1 MGRGDGPDRR
11 VQPGYRPVPPR
22 VNRGPRPGEGPSQ
35 LSQPGGPGGFSNEVA
50 VFVDFENIRYSTIN
64 SYGREPDPIA
74 WRDKALKY
82 GLMGVA
88 RAYADFDQHPVQ
100 VRMRLDVAGFE
111 AQHYPAKRSTDAS
124 GREKIESRSDLNF
137 AIDIINTALTRPDI
151 QTFLLFTGDKDFIR
165 LVTSLRNRLGKR
177 IIICGVPGSVS
188 PDLVAA
194 AGEEDPLQ
202 IAQSAEVDA
211 DVIRAIAAYI
221 DQLHDGFVPTQSHM
235 SRTLWRFLDRM
246 ILPSEHIEAKVME
259 FLRKGVL
266 TKRPTINGQGQE
278 LVTTELNISHPL
290 VQETLGISP
299 LPPDYETEAEYDEYS
314 EAAPEPTS
322 ASYGKDA
329 YRAGPQYANQYDDD
343 PRPLLADQTG
353 RDGSQPA
360 NGYGEASAYTDD
372 DDYGDDDYDEEED
385 EASEADPAG
394 SSGYATSDGQT
405 SREGGT
411 DQHHEHGHDFRD
423 LDERAGAQADK

>member
-22 VNRGPRPGEGPSQ
+22 VNRGPRPGDGPNPAN
-35 LSQPGGPGGFSNEVA
+35 QPGGPGGFSNEVA

-299 LPPDYETEAEYDEYS
+299 LPPEYEAEAEYDEYS
-314 EAAPEPTS
+314 EAEPEPAGAT
-322 ASYGKDA
+322 YGQDA
-329 YRAGPQYANQYDDD
+329 YRAGPQYADPYDDD
-343 PRPLLADQTG
+343 PRPLLTDQPA
-353 RDGSQPA
+353 RDGDQPA
-360 NGYGEASAYTDD
+360 NGYANPVAYTDD
-372 DDYGDDDYDEEED
+372 DEYGDDYDEEED
-385 EASEADPAG
+385 EASEPGPGASAYAASDDQNDRDD
-394 SSGYATSDGQT
+394 GYGY
-405 SREGGT
+405 
-411 DQHHEHGHDFRD
+411 HHEHGHDHHQP
-423 LDERAGAQADK
+423 DEHTGANADK

>member
-11 VQPGYRPVPPR
+11 VQPAYRPMPQR
-22 VNRGPRPGEGPSQ
+22 VNRGLRPSDGPGPA
-35 LSQPGGPGGFSNEVA
+35 SQPGGPGGFSNEVA

-64 SYGREPDPIA
+64 SYGREPDPLA

-88 RAYADFDQHPVQ
+88 RAYADFDQHPMQ

-202 IAQSAEVDA
+202 IAQSVEVDA

-235 SRTLWRFLDRM
+235 SRTLWRFLDRTV
-246 ILPSEHIEAKVME
+246 LPSEHIEAKVME

-299 LPPDYETEAEYDEYS
+299 LPPDYGPEAEYEEYI
-314 EAAPEPTS
+314 EAETGAYPED
-322 ASYGKDA
+322 ASSGQDA
-329 YRAGPQYANQYDDD
+329 YRAGPQYANQYDE
-343 PRPLLADQTG
+343 PL
-353 RDGSQPA
+353 QPA
-360 NGYGEASAYTDD
+360 GDQPRSEGDGAGNNEYS
-372 DDYGDDDYDEEED
+372 DDDYDDED
-385 EASEADPAG
+385 DEGSDPAPE
-394 SSGYATSDGQT
+394 SPVYAASA
-405 SREGGT
+405 
-411 DQHHEHGHDFRD
+411 DQHQSGHADGHQGGHG
-423 LDERAGAQADK
+423 DK